1 MPVAM
6 HLHRSSALVASLCS
20 AGLLVLAPAARAQPP
35 ANAASPAPA
44 AAPAAGVAAPATTP
58 AADAAAPATPP
69 APMAPPPGY
78 AYPPPAYYPPGY
90 YPPPAAPA
98 YYPPPGYPPPGYPAP
113 GYYAAPAGPPPGYHE
128 HDGFYMRLSMGPG
141 YLHTKMSA
149 YGQDQTIKGSGLG
162 MNVAFGGAVAR
173 NLVIF
178 GELTAISA
186 LDPTVEYGGS
196 STTVNDASLDLMGIG
211 PGVAYY
217 LEPANLYL
225 SGAISLSQ
233 VTANDNSNNS
243 SSSNNSTD
251 LTDFGFGLSLTVGKE
266 WWVSTN
272 WGLGISGMFRY
283 ASMKLNNTYYS
294 EGDMTAMGF
303 ALMFSATYN

>member
-6 HLHRSSALVASLCS
+6 HMHRSSALVASLCS
-20 AGLLVLAPAARAQPP
+20 AGLLALAPAARAQPP
-35 ANAASPAPA
+35 APTASPAPA
-44 AAPAAGVAAPATTP
+44 AAPATAP

-69 APMAPPPGY
+69 APTAPPPGY
-78 AYPPPAYYPPGY
+78 AYPPPAYYPPAY
-90 YPPPAAPA
+90 YAPPPTAPA
-98 YYPPPGYPPPGYPAP
+98 YYPPPAYPPPGYPAP

-149 YGQDQTIKGSGLG
+149 YGQDQTIKGSGFG

-178 GELTAISA
+178 GELTALSA
-186 LDPTVEYGGS
+186 MDPTVEAGS
-196 STTVNDASLDLMGIG
+196 YSTTVNDASIDLMGIG

-217 LEPANLYL
+217 LEPANVYL
-225 SGAISLSQ
+225 SGTISLSQ

-243 SSSNNSTD
+243 NNNSAD

-266 WWVSTN
+266 WWVSAN

-283 ASMKLNNTYYS
+283 ASMKLKSDYYS